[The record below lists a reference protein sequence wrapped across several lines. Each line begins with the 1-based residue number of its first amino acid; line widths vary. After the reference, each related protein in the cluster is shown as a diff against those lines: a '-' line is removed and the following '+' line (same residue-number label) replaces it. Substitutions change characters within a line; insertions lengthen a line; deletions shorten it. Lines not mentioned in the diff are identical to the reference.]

1 MSCYDTES
9 SNKYLFTEMKN
20 DVSTGDGRYKLV
32 YAINGEIPGPNIVV
46 FEDQV
51 VSTLSNDLNGY
62 DVLCI
67 LHTQKLFK
75 NQRPYS
81 DERVL
86 RNIEL

>member
-1 MSCYDTES
+1 MSCYDTGS

-51 VSTLSNDLNGY
+51 VSTLSNDLT
-62 DVLCI
+62 DMMFFAFCI
-67 LHTQKLFK
+67 HKNCSKTSGHTL
-75 NQRPYS
+75 
-81 DERVL
+81 L
-86 RNIEL
+86 RGFYVI

>member
-1 MSCYDTES
+1 MSCYDTGS

-51 VSTLSNDLNGY
+51 VSTLPNDLT
-62 DVLCI
+62 DMMFCAFCIHKTVQKPAAILCWEGF
-67 LHTQKLFK
+67 T
-75 NQRPYS
+75 
-81 DERVL
+81 
-86 RNIEL
+86 

>member
-1 MSCYDTES
+1 MSCYDTGS

-51 VSTLSNDLNGY
+51 ISTLSK
-62 DVLCI
+62 I
-67 LHTQKLFK
+67 
-75 NQRPYS
+75 
-81 DERVL
+81 
-86 RNIEL
+86 

>member
-9 SNKYLFTEMKN
+9 SNKYLFTEIKN

-51 VSTLSNDLNGY
+51 VSSLLNDLT
-62 DVLCI
+62 DMMFCAFCI
-67 LHTQKLFK
+67 HKTVQKISGQTLF
-75 NQRPYS
+75 RGFY
-81 DERVL
+81 V
-86 RNIEL
+86 I